1 MTYRTGQFE
10 FVRRP
15 KRRASRAL
23 FHAGLVFIF
32 QGAVFLGGVFLG
44 TCSTASAQGRGEI
57 AIGSTVYAQ
66 SCANQNCHGDQGV
79 AGRAPALAE
88 RGFKRDYV
96 AQVTRKGI
104 PETAMPGW
112 EKQLPVEE
120 LEAVVS
126 FVVSLQGVS
135 EEEAEELDPNRPWLN
150 HPGRALFFDAARVG
164 ACGSCH
170 MFDGWGVPVTPEI
183 QDPIPASVGD
193 LRELAAAKVQ
203 TAHPMGEEPFPA
215 LPIEVSEEAVRL
227 YDFSAKL
234 PVLRSFAPGQV
245 KLSDGATWKHS
256 EALTIYTTQELT
268 GILDFLRQATAD

>member
-1 MTYRTGQFE
+1 MTCRARHLKFARRT
-10 FVRRP
+10 

-23 FHAGLVFIF
+23 FHAGLVSIF
-32 QGAVFLGGVFLG
+32 QGGVFLGAVFLGA
-44 TCSTASAQGRGEI
+44 CSTASAQGRSEI
-57 AIGSTVYAQ
+57 AIGSAVYAQ

-88 RGFKRDYV
+88 RGFKREYV

-120 LEAVVS
+120 LEALVS
-126 FVVSLQGVS
+126 FVVSLQNAAD
-135 EEEAEELDPNRPWLN
+135 EENQELDPDRAWLN

-170 MFDGWGVPVTPEI
+170 LLDGWGVSVAANI
-183 QDPIPASVGD
+183 QNPIPASVGE
-193 LRELAAAKVQ
+193 LRDVAASKVQ
-203 TAHPMGEEPFPA
+203 TAHPRGEEPFPA
-215 LPIEVSEEAVRL
+215 LPIESSEDAVRL

-234 PVLRSFAPGQV
+234 PVLRSFAAGKV
-245 KLSDGATWKHS
+245 KLSDGAAWKHS
-256 EALTIYTTQELT
+256 EALTIYSAQELA
-268 GILDFLRQATAD
+268 GILDYLRQATAE